1 MEGLVSKLKGRDFE
15 HAQHGEVEA
24 WLVTEGRDLL
34 RQLAQDHFD
43 LRTIKEPKLAVVVGI
58 EGTTRR
64 EVVEDQSRALG
75 MVFGEVDIGRL
86 VYRAPRK
93 GVGNLMPLDLELN
106 LPTGRFSFGLQ
117 RLAAFEI
124 LRSSF
129 ESAHAAILESTGVSV
144 SKGELEDMAAE
155 LAVDFELFYSVGSEQ
170 ARTGL
175 SAILGSPDGIR
186 SPDGLDRTKLLILTT
201 DASGVRVV
209 KADLRE
215 ATRIAAEKRMD
226 LHEKD
231 DPMPE
236 SKQIKLYRRRMAQ
249 VCAVY
254 QIARF
259 RRRPEDIICELR
271 HLEIGGDKPVRPRPE
286 QKRVWASV
294 AEDAEPTIRTMFR
307 EALLRDPKQEMPWV
321 VVVDG
326 NADQLRII
334 RRLAKKLNVKVTL
347 ILDFIHVA
355 GYVWKAGKAFH
366 PHDADA
372 TRRWVD
378 KKLLA
383 ILNGKASDVAAGMR
397 RAATLA
403 KYPKSKRKPI
413 DRCCDYL
420 LDHKDMLQYDG
431 YLAEGFPIASG
442 VIEGACRH
450 LMQDRLD
457 LSGATWRLRNAEAVL
472 KLRALKSSGDFDEY
486 WAFHVEEELRRNHLA
501 RYKDQKPPS
510 PPATSPARRGARA
523 DLRVVR

>member
-1 MEGLVSKLKGRDFE
+1 M
-15 HAQHGEVEA
+15 
-24 WLVTEGRDLL
+24 
-34 RQLAQDHFD
+34 
-43 LRTIKEPKLAVVVGI
+43 
-58 EGTTRR
+58 
-64 EVVEDQSRALG
+64 
-75 MVFGEVDIGRL
+75 
-86 VYRAPRK
+86 
-93 GVGNLMPLDLELN
+93 
-106 LPTGRFSFGLQ
+106 Q
-117 RLAAFEI
+117 RLAANEI
-124 LRSSF
+124 IRSSF
-129 ESAHAAILESTGVSV
+129 ESAHTAIVESTGVSV

-155 LAVDFELFYSVGSEQ
+155 LAADFELFYAVGSEQ

-186 SPDGLDRTKLLILTT
+186 SPDGLDCTKLLVMTT

-209 KADLRE
+209 MADLRE

-249 VCAVY
+249 ACAVY

-271 HLEIGGDKPVRPRPE
+271 HLQPIGGDKPVRPRPE

-294 AEDAEPTIRTMFR
+294 VEDAEPTIRTMFK

-334 RRLAKKLNVKVTL
+334 RRLAKELKVKVTL
-347 ILDFIHVA
+347 VLDFIHVA
-355 GYVWKAGKAFH
+355 GYVWKAGKAFFH

-378 KKLLA
+378 EKLLA

-403 KYPKSKRKPI
+403 KYSKSKRKPI

-420 LDHKDMLQYDG
+420 LDHKDMLHYDQ
-431 YLAEGFPIASG
+431 YLADGFPIASG
-442 VIEGACRH
+442 VIEGVCRH
-450 LMQDRLD
+450 LLQDRLD

-472 KLRALKSSGDFDEY
+472 KLRALKSSGDFDGY

-501 RYKDQKPPS
+501 RFKDHKPPS
-510 PPATSPARRGARA
+510 PPAASPTHRGARA
-523 DLRVVR
+523 DLRMVT